1 MMTDTAAQQLIDT
14 NGQPL
19 VTQQE
24 RQAMVNKLSTH
35 WTQDLSTRVEN
46 MAFEKSGGRKPLYLK
61 AVQNYYQHIQ
71 TAYQNRS
78 NQQQQQQQ
86 QQTLQSLNNNN
97 NNNSVQYL
105 NQQVNSSQQQQ
116 QPSITMIS
124 QPQLAQMLNQQNRF
138 NPVQPSLP
146 SRMPNPQTSMMN
158 TQSPIPNQGPRLRE
172 PQKFNQSTLNSTTYT
187 VSPHNS
193 ASSPLIPTNDLSSN
207 YATPQQQQQS
217 QLTNINLSDYLSQQ
231 NRYVNPRARTATSLN
246 GNFPQQTSSN
256 NSNDVLHQF
265 IAGNSS
271 TNSVTSSS
279 ASSPINT
286 PMTNTSSTGDR
297 LLQRILTSNP
307 DGTSNTM
314 SLTNR
319 QSTLQQPTPSNMPQP
334 NRSVNP
340 TNSNNPLRPSLL
352 SQQPSP
358 SSSVI
363 LMPTVPQISNVQIQP
378 SSNVTIQ
385 QSSLNNNNNNNV
397 NGSFASRI
405 QAMQQL
411 PSSVTMNSSTPL
423 QNNYSSPVDRSAP
436 LSGSGSIS
444 SPDEETINLIKYFKE
459 NLGKLQLYCQKY
471 TNEGNQNK
479 ARNLQLL
486 YEQMVQFINNPTYES
501 LPNAKNLRD
510 SLERASNRSQQP
522 NAVPVNVPVP
532 NPPTQQINDIN
543 QFEKSF
549 TEFLSRDQKKRLF
562 FSKLFIEPLNNVIN
576 GIPHKKVRL
585 DNDYNNSNRITQQ
598 IIPSNQSSLISQ
610 LNDEFNLLPAN
621 IFSIE
626 LLPVSHVVKT
636 IQLND
641 EYLSRKG
648 LVLRCK
654 LLEPFIPIIQP
665 LRIKISTRYPD
676 EQPEILS
683 LTKTMPPKLE
693 FTDGH
698 PYFEQIS
705 MLFISYLF
713 KLPPQHTV
721 TDILN
726 IWRQS
731 VQAAL

>member
-1 MMTDTAAQQLIDT
+1 
-14 NGQPL
+14 
-19 VTQQE
+19 
-24 RQAMVNKLSTH
+24 
-35 WTQDLSTRVEN
+35 
-46 MAFEKSGGRKPLYLK
+46 
-61 AVQNYYQHIQ
+61 
-71 TAYQNRS
+71 
-78 NQQQQQQQ
+78 
-86 QQTLQSLNNNN
+86 
-97 NNNSVQYL
+97 
-105 NQQVNSSQQQQ
+105 
-116 QPSITMIS
+116 
-124 QPQLAQMLNQQNRF
+124 
-138 NPVQPSLP
+138 
-146 SRMPNPQTSMMN
+146 
-158 TQSPIPNQGPRLRE
+158 
-172 PQKFNQSTLNSTTYT
+172 
-187 VSPHNS
+187 
-193 ASSPLIPTNDLSSN
+193 
-207 YATPQQQQQS
+207 
-217 QLTNINLSDYLSQQ
+217 
-231 NRYVNPRARTATSLN
+231 
-246 GNFPQQTSSN
+246 
-256 NSNDVLHQF
+256 
-265 IAGNSS
+265 
-271 TNSVTSSS
+271 
-279 ASSPINT
+279 
-286 PMTNTSSTGDR
+286 
-297 LLQRILTSNP
+297 
-307 DGTSNTM
+307 
-314 SLTNR
+314 
-319 QSTLQQPTPSNMPQP
+319 
-334 NRSVNP
+334 
-340 TNSNNPLRPSLL
+340 
-352 SQQPSP
+352 
-358 SSSVI
+358 
-363 LMPTVPQISNVQIQP
+363 
-378 SSNVTIQ
+378 
-385 QSSLNNNNNNNV
+385 
-397 NGSFASRI
+397 
-405 QAMQQL
+405 
-411 PSSVTMNSSTPL
+411 
-423 QNNYSSPVDRSAP
+423 
-436 LSGSGSIS
+436 SGSIS

-522 NAVPVNVPVP
+522 NAVPVNVPIP

-598 IIPSNQSSLISQ
+598 TIPSNQSSLISQ